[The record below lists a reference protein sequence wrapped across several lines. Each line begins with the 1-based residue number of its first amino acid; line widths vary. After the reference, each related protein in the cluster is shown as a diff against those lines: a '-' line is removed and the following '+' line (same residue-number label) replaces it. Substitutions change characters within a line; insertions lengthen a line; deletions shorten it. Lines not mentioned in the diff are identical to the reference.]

1 MLEHR
6 VAALVGE
13 HQAELEELIDR
24 ELDAVLDRLIDERI
38 RARNRKPS
46 PALCTVCGERERAAI
61 EPSAHAAL
69 ERGKRERRAA
79 RAAAEGEGA
88 VPFRC
93 VGVGELARGHPRC
106 VVRAVV
112 NDGLRL
118 GRLETDGKGRV
129 RLRIGA
135 FPAELVAALGGLDR

>member
-46 PALCTVCGERERAAI
+46 PALCTVCGERERAANRTVCTRCPRAW
-61 EPSAHAAL
+61 ETRTS
-69 ERGKRERRAA
+69 RGTRRS
-79 RAAAEGEGA
+79 GGGA
-88 VPFRC
+88 SRPFRW
-93 VGVGELARGHPRC
+93 VGVGELARGHRRR

-112 NDGLRL
+112 NDELRL
-118 GRLETDGKGRV
+118 GRL
-129 RLRIGA
+129 
-135 FPAELVAALGGLDR
+135 